1 MFAEKMKKLLFPVLV
16 MLIVS
21 CGNKPQTSLVEWSGN
36 TQGTTFHIK
45 WYGSPEQVK
54 KESVDSILHAF
65 DLMASL
71 YNDSSLLCRINR
83 GENPELSSELI
94 TQLKKS
100 REISENTDGYFD
112 ITVGPLVRAWG
123 FGREKGTDPDS
134 ATIDSLKR
142 LVGYQKISISGNH
155 LVFDTAGI
163 QIDLNAIA
171 QGYSVDLICDFFES
185 KEVSNYMVEI
195 GGEVRVSGKKPDG
208 ASWVVGIERPA
219 ENEFA
224 EQEIF
229 RKLAITDISIAT
241 SGSSRKF
248 YVKDGVKYSHTI
260 DPHTGYPVSHSLLS
274 VTVIT
279 KKCMDADAYATAFMV
294 MGIEK
299 AKAILEKQKE
309 MEAFF
314 IYSAPDGTLKTDSTS
329 GFGKYFV
336 E

>member
-1 MFAEKMKKLLFPVLV
+1 MFAEKMKKILFPVLV
-16 MLIVS
+16 LFIVS
-21 CGNKPQTSLVEWSGN
+21 CGNKPETSLVEWSGN
-36 TQGTTFHIK
+36 VQGTTFHIK
-45 WYGSPEQVK
+45 WYGTPEQVK

-83 GENPELSSELI
+83 GENPELSPKFI
-94 TQLKKS
+94 TQLNKS
-100 REISENTDGYFD
+100 REISEKTDGYFD
-112 ITVGPLVRAWG
+112 ITIGPLVRAWG

-134 ATIDSLKR
+134 VTIDSLKK
-142 LVGYQKISISGNH
+142 LVGYNRIHIENNH
-155 LVFDTAGI
+155 LSFDTTGI

-171 QGYSVDLICDFFES
+171 QGYSVDLISDFFET
-185 KEVSNYMVEI
+185 KGVSNYMVEI

-248 YVKDGVKYSHTI
+248 YVKNGVKYSHTI

-299 AKAILEKQKE
+299 AKTILEQNKD

>member
-1 MFAEKMKKLLFPVLV
+1 MFAEKMKKILFPVLA
-16 MLIVS
+16 MLIVA
-21 CGNKPQTSLVEWSGN
+21 CGNQHQTSLTEWSGSA
-36 TQGTTFHIK
+36 QGTTFHIK
-45 WYGSPEQVK
+45 WYGSPDQVEK
-54 KESVDSILHAF
+54 TSIDSILHSF
-65 DLMASL
+65 DLIASL

-83 GENPELSSELI
+83 GENPEMSKELI
-94 TQLKKS
+94 ALLEKS
-100 REISENTDGYFD
+100 LEISKKTDGYFD

-134 ATIDSLKR
+134 TTIDSLKK
-142 LVGYQKISISGNH
+142 LVGYQLISIKNNH
-155 LVFDTAGI
+155 LAFDTSGI

-171 QGYSVDLICDFFES
+171 QGYSVDLIAEFLEAKGVHD
-185 KEVSNYMVEI
+185 YMVEI

-208 ASWVVGIERPA
+208 SSWVVGIERPA

-299 AKAILEKQKE
+299 AKIILEQNKD

-314 IYSAPDGTLKTDSTS
+314 IFSAPDGTLKTDSTS
-329 GFGKYFV
+329 GFEKYFV

>member
-1 MFAEKMKKLLFPVLV
+1 
-16 MLIVS
+16 
-21 CGNKPQTSLVEWSGN
+21 
-36 TQGTTFHIK
+36 
-45 WYGSPEQVK
+45 
-54 KESVDSILHAF
+54 
-65 DLMASL
+65 
-71 YNDSSLLCRINR
+71 
-83 GENPELSSELI
+83 
-94 TQLKKS
+94 
-100 REISENTDGYFD
+100 
-112 ITVGPLVRAWG
+112 
-123 FGREKGTDPDS
+123 
-134 ATIDSLKR
+134 
-142 LVGYQKISISGNH
+142 
-155 LVFDTAGI
+155 
-163 QIDLNAIA
+163 
-171 QGYSVDLICDFFES
+171 
-185 KEVSNYMVEI
+185 MVEI
-195 GGEVRVSGKKPDG
+195 GCEVRVAGKKTDG

-329 GFGKYFV
+329 GFGKYFI